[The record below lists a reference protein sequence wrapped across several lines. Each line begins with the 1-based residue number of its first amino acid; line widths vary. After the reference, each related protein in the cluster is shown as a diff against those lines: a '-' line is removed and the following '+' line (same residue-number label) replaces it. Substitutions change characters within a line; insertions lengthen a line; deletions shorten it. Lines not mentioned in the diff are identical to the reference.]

1 MSDAPG
7 QPKLTTVEGIRIEA
21 AAYHMLSRA
30 IGVSKTEG
38 IEYGGVIY
46 RNETTKQIHATGP
59 IKGEPVTVDVGQHKI
74 NLGLGD
80 NLKPLA
86 WYHTH
91 PLYELENIQ
100 FNNEPAKLE
109 WDKFIGGDKEISDY
123 RQIMGYVAT
132 RDGRFWRYD
141 PPPEVQDSNYGPG
154 SWGVVNFPR
163 MRTGA
168 KEVMPP
174 SQTAW

>member
-1 MSDAPG
+1 MTDAPG
-7 QPKLTTVEGIRIEA
+7 QAKLTTPEGIRIEA
-21 AAYHMLSRA
+21 AAYYMLSRV
-30 IGVSKTEG
+30 IGVSKHEEL
-38 IEYGGVIY
+38 EYGGVIY
-46 RNETTKQIHATGP
+46 LDQLTKKIHATGP
-59 IKGEPVTVDVGQHKI
+59 IKGEAVTVDVGQHKI
-74 NLGLGD
+74 NLGLGE
-80 NLKPLA
+80 NLKPAA

-141 PPPEVQDSNYGPG
+141 PPPEVLDGNYGPG
-154 SWGVVNFPR
+154 KWGVVNFPE

-168 KEVMPP
+168 KEALPVN
-174 SQTAW
+174 QTSW